1 MELYLVIKKNRIMS
15 FEEYWNSSASHLP
28 CFLLREVDTGKTQP
42 RAQSQGH
49 NDSMASKGQ
58 YCPRQKLPAF

>member
-15 FEEYWNSSASHLP
+15 LEEYWNLSTSLLP
-28 CFLLREVDTGKTQP
+28 CFLLREVDTRETQP

-58 YCPRQKLPAF
+58 YCPRQKLPTF